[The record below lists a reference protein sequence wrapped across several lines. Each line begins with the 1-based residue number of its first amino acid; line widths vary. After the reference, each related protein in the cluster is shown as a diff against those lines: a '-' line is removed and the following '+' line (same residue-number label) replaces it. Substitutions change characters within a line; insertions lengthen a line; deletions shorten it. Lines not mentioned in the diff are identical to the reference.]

1 MSIKNVPF
9 GGEGGSTDSRII
21 NTGIKSEYWLP
32 AGIAEVV
39 INEKNKT
46 GVRQPFSRVKLPL
59 SYRKTRMPQIQ
70 LSLISYHWGLYT
82 VIKEPSSYYHIFF
95 MNVSCLSRLQ

>member
-21 NTGIKSEYWLP
+21 NTGRESEYWLP

-39 INEKNKT
+39 IIEKNKT
-46 GVRQPFSRVKLPL
+46 GVRQHSVESSCYSPT
-59 SYRKTRMPQIQ
+59 TRPR
-70 LSLISYHWGLYT
+70 
-82 VIKEPSSYYHIFF
+82 
-95 MNVSCLSRLQ
+95 CLKFNFH